1 MINVKMMLLS
11 HFIFFGKGRR
21 NKNSVPKINDSEQF
35 VENEICGRYEF
46 FFLGFS
52 ESTIT
57 LLFQSGDFFKSF
69 LLDEVK
75 NHLT

>member
-35 VENEICGRYEF
+35 VENETCGRYEL

-52 ESTIT
+52 VFNMSVS
-57 LLFQSGDFFKSF
+57 FQLDNFFKSF
-69 LLDEVK
+69 VLEEVK
-75 NHLT
+75 IHLT